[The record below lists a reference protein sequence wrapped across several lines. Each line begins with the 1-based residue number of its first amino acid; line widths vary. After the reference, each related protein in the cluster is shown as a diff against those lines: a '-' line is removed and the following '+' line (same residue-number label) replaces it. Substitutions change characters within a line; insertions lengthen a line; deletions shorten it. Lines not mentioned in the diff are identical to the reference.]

1 MQRWYSM
8 LSEERVKHMTKMAI
22 LEKREGRKLQPAL
35 KYRKKDYLEMCVIIN
50 VFLGTLVY
58 GILYLLVIGVLFSTV
73 LMNLRIFSFVLCL
86 VLGLLFYVI
95 YMYLYLKSI
104 RKKYTR
110 KYDEG
115 LEVAKELRRHYQI
128 LEQMYRE
135 EEQQKSPEGW
145 Y

>member
-1 MQRWYSM
+1 M

-22 LEKREGRKLQPAL
+22 FEKKEGRKLQPVL
-35 KYRKKDYLEMCVIIN
+35 KYRKRDYVELCMMIH

-58 GILYLLVIGVLFSTV
+58 GILYMAVLGLLFSTV
-73 LMNLRIFSFVLCL
+73 FTNLHLFSVVLCL

-95 YMYLYLKSI
+95 YMYFYLKSI
-104 RKKYTR
+104 KKQYTK

-115 LEVAKELRRHYQI
+115 VESAKELRKDYQI

>member
-1 MQRWYSM
+1 M

-22 LEKREGRKLQPAL
+22 LEKREGRKLQPVL
-35 KYRKKDYLEMCVIIN
+35 KYAKRDYLEMCVITN

-58 GILYLLVIGVLFSTV
+58 VILYLLVIGVLFSTV
-73 LMNLRIFSFVLCL
+73 LTNLHVFGIVLCL

-95 YMYLYLKSI
+95 YLYFYLRGV
-104 RKKYTR
+104 RKQYTK

-115 LEVAKELRRHYQI
+115 LEVAKELRKDYQI
-128 LEQMYRE
+128 LEQMYQE